1 MSKIIKIRW
10 CLFQDDMNLTE
21 DKKAPLRKKDYRMQK
36 DMVAQWLNKTTTGT
50 VHT

>member
-1 MSKIIKIRW
+1 
-10 CLFQDDMNLTE
+10 MNLTE

-50 VHT
+50 VHTNIIHLFLPTNS